1 MPRPWSRHDLAFAAS
16 AIALAAISVGVIA
29 GAWATFDP
37 YPRLSA
43 PMDASTW
50 AAMIA
55 LAICTL
61 APFADRRG
69 IG

>member
-1 MPRPWSRHDLAFAAS
+1 
-16 AIALAAISVGVIA
+16 VIA
-29 GAWATFDP
+29 GAWAGFDP

-43 PMDASTW
+43 PLDAATW
-50 AAMIA
+50 AATLA